1 MPELITMPLSKIK
14 PYEKNPRIN
23 EGSVQAVANS
33 IKEFGFRNPIIVDVD
48 GVIIAGHTR
57 YKAALSLGLK
67 TAPVIIAEDMT
78 PEQVQAYR
86 IADNAAGSASD
97 WDYELL
103 AEILEGLDYDMSQ
116 FGLEDGGTYLS
127 DDFGDS
133 FTLPEGDRESSRVMT
148 FTVTA
153 EQMEIIE
160 STMATVTGE
169 GYEMENTDE
178 QGNKIT
184 EVCAKWLASR
194 T

>member
-1 MPELITMPLSKIK
+1 MTELIQMKLADIR

-33 IKEFGFRNPIIVDVD
+33 IKAFGFRNPIIVDAD
-48 GVIIAGHTR
+48 GVIITGHTR
-57 YKAALSLGLK
+57 YKAAMALGLESV
-67 TAPVIIAEDMT
+67 PVIVADDMT
-78 PEQVQAYR
+78 PQQAQAYR
-86 IADNAAGSASD
+86 IADNSAGSASD

-103 AEILEGLDYDMSQ
+103 AEIMDGLDYDMSQ
-116 FGLEDGGTYLS
+116 FGLEDGGAYLS
-127 DDFGDS
+127 DEFGDS
-133 FTLPEGDRESSRVMT
+133 FTLPEGERESSRVMT
-148 FTVTA
+148 FTLTP

-160 STMATVTGE
+160 TTMATVTGE

-184 EVCAKWLASR
+184 EVCARWLASR